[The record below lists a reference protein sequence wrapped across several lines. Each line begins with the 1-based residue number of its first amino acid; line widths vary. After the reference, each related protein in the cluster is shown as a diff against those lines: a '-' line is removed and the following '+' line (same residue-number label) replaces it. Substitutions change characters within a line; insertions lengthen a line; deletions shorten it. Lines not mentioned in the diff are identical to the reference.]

1 MGGNMQ
7 KGKQNGADGKKGENQ
22 QLIEVKEK
30 DLKQNANLG
39 QARWF
44 FNTQYLN
51 WELYNLLSE
60 EKKKE
65 TVFWTIFPLEISNE
79 IERAYINKF
88 PYEKLGK
95 MIFFDFLQQK
105 HVILCNKDNSLA
117 IILHFSKVNSSSVI
131 GFPSNQSN
139 IKKFLSPIE
148 CINSPFIS
156 YADMHLIPFDLAMF
170 DTFSVKI
177 IFFLPSF
184 LDITSGFRSFKA

>member
-1 MGGNMQ
+1 MGSNNP
-7 KGKQNGADGKKGENQ
+7 KGRQNGPDGKKGENQ

-88 PYEKLGK
+88 PYEKLDK

-105 HVILCNKDNSLA
+105 HVILCNKDNSLTHLG
-117 IILHFSKVNSSSVI
+117 IVKREIPDNEY
-131 GFPSNQSN
+131 N
-139 IKKFLSPIE
+139 IKKESHFNVNNNYLYLLDNT
-148 CINSPFIS
+148 INS
-156 YADMHLIPFDLAMF
+156 YQYHLLNSLALICYENI
-170 DTFSVKI
+170 FS
-177 IFFLPSF
+177 FFNFEMSEDKL
-184 LDITSGFRSFKA
+184 IKK